1 MIYKITLICLLLFV
15 TLVIITRLYASSS
28 LNTIDKMLISMGKCP
43 NKTVEVLSLALGIT
57 GFISLVMIFISAV
70 VFIISI

>member
-1 MIYKITLICLLLFV
+1 MIYKITLICLLVFV
-15 TLVIITRLYASSS
+15 TLVIITRLYASS

-43 NKTVEVLSLALGIT
+43 NKTVKVLALALGIT
-57 GFISLVMIFISAV
+57 GFISLVMMFISAV